1 MKGRKTMNWKK
12 KLLALGLSLALT
24 LSLTA
29 CGQKAA
35 EPEQPEEP
43 AQTEEPAAEAPDGTE
58 ADTAHFRIAA
68 LKGPTGMGMVK
79 LADKQNYPN
88 YTVSIEASPD
98 ALNPRIISGEVD
110 VAAVPVNLA
119 SVLYNKLDGD
129 ISVLAVS
136 TLGVLYVVEAGSE
149 VNSVADLAGKTVYA
163 TGQGATPEY
172 ILNYLLDKNGVAG
185 SVEVNYV
192 GEHAALATMLAD
204 GSAEIGM
211 LPEPNVTS
219 TLAGNDNLRIAL
231 NLTEEW
237 NKVCST
243 ELVQGVVIAR
253 KSFVNEH
260 PEAIEQFLREYEKS
274 SAFVNE
280 NIDEAAKLIVDA
292 GILGN
297 VEIAKKAIPN
307 CNISFSKGEAMHK
320 AVEGMLT
327 VLFEA
332 NPKSIGGKLPDKDF
346 YYGI

>member
-1 MKGRKTMNWKK
+1 MKKDTKKNLMKRIVTMITAAVM
-12 KLLALGLSLALT
+12 LFSLAAFA
-24 LSLTA
+24 A
-29 CGQKAA
+29 CSKKQDD
-35 EPEQPEEP
+35 
-43 AQTEEPAAEAPDGTE
+43 TEI
-58 ADTAHFRIAA
+58 RIAA

-149 VNSVADLAGKTVYA
+149 MNSVADLAGKTVYA

-280 NIDEAAKLIVDA
+280 NIVEAAKLIVDV

-320 AVEGMLT
+320 AVEGMLA

>member
-1 MKGRKTMNWKK
+1 MKKNLMKRIVAMITAAVM
-12 KLLALGLSLALT
+12 LFSLAAFA
-24 LSLTA
+24 A
-29 CGQKAA
+29 CSKKQDD
-35 EPEQPEEP
+35 
-43 AQTEEPAAEAPDGTE
+43 TEI
-58 ADTAHFRIAA
+58 RIAA

-192 GEHAALATMLAD
+192 GEHAALATMLAN

-320 AVEGMLT
+320 AVEGMLA

>member
-1 MKGRKTMNWKK
+1 MKKDTKK
-12 KLLALGLSLALT
+12 NLMKRIVAMITAAVMLFSLAAFA
-24 LSLTA
+24 A
-29 CGQKAA
+29 CSKKQDD
-35 EPEQPEEP
+35 
-43 AQTEEPAAEAPDGTE
+43 TEI
-58 ADTAHFRIAA
+58 RIAA

-280 NIDEAAKLIVDA
+280 NIDEAAKLIVDV

>member
-1 MKGRKTMNWKK
+1 MKKNLMKRIVAMITAAVM
-12 KLLALGLSLALT
+12 LFSLAAFA
-24 LSLTA
+24 A
-29 CGQKAA
+29 CSKKQDD
-35 EPEQPEEP
+35 
-43 AQTEEPAAEAPDGTE
+43 TEI
-58 ADTAHFRIAA
+58 RIAA

-274 SAFVNE
+274 STFVNE

>member
-1 MKGRKTMNWKK
+1 MKKDMKK
-12 KLLALGLSLALT
+12 NLMKRIVAMIPAAVMLFSLAAFA
-24 LSLTA
+24 A
-29 CGQKAA
+29 CSKKQDD
-35 EPEQPEEP
+35 
-43 AQTEEPAAEAPDGTE
+43 TEI
-58 ADTAHFRIAA
+58 RIAA

-110 VAAVPVNLA
+110 VAVVPVNLA

-192 GEHAALATMLAD
+192 GEHAALATMLAN

-274 SAFVNE
+274 STFVNE

>member
-1 MKGRKTMNWKK
+1 MKKDMKK
-12 KLLALGLSLALT
+12 NLMKLIVAMITAAVMLFSLAAFA
-24 LSLTA
+24 A
-29 CGQKAA
+29 CSKKQDD
-35 EPEQPEEP
+35 
-43 AQTEEPAAEAPDGTE
+43 TEI
-58 ADTAHFRIAA
+58 RIAA

-136 TLGVLYVVEAGSE
+136 TLGVLYVLEAGSE

-219 TLAGNDNLRIAL
+219 TLAGNDDLRIAL

-280 NIDEAAKLIVDA
+280 NIDEAAKLIVDV

>member
-1 MKGRKTMNWKK
+1 MKKNLMKRIVAMITAAVM
-12 KLLALGLSLALT
+12 LFSLAALA
-24 LSLTA
+24 A
-29 CGQKAA
+29 CSKKQDD
-35 EPEQPEEP
+35 
-43 AQTEEPAAEAPDGTE
+43 TEI
-58 ADTAHFRIAA
+58 RIAA

-219 TLAGNDNLRIAL
+219 TLAGNDNMRIAL

-280 NIDEAAKLIVDA
+280 NIDEAAKLIVDV

-320 AVEGMLT
+320 AVEGMLA

>member
-1 MKGRKTMNWKK
+1 MKKDMKK
-12 KLLALGLSLALT
+12 NLMKRIVAMITAAVMLFSLAAFV
-24 LSLTA
+24 A
-29 CGQKAA
+29 CSKKQDD
-35 EPEQPEEP
+35 
-43 AQTEEPAAEAPDGTE
+43 TEI
-58 ADTAHFRIAA
+58 RIAA

-307 CNISFSKGEAMHK
+307 CNICFSKGEAMHK
-320 AVEGMLT
+320 AVEGMLA

>member
-1 MKGRKTMNWKK
+1 MKKDMKK
-12 KLLALGLSLALT
+12 NLMKRIVAMITAAVMLFSLAAFA
-24 LSLTA
+24 A
-29 CGQKAA
+29 CSKKQDD
-35 EPEQPEEP
+35 
-43 AQTEEPAAEAPDGTE
+43 TEI
-58 ADTAHFRIAA
+58 RIAA

-219 TLAGNDNLRIAL
+219 TLAGNANLRIAL

>member
-1 MKGRKTMNWKK
+1 MKKDMKK
-12 KLLALGLSLALT
+12 NLMKRIVAMITAAVMLFSLAAFA
-24 LSLTA
+24 A
-29 CGQKAA
+29 CSKKQDD
-35 EPEQPEEP
+35 
-43 AQTEEPAAEAPDGTE
+43 TEI
-58 ADTAHFRIAA
+58 RIAA

-98 ALNPRIISGEVD
+98 ALNPQIISGEVD

-149 VNSVADLAGKTVYA
+149 VNSVTDLAGKTVYA

-192 GEHAALATMLAD
+192 GEHAALATRLAN

-231 NLTEEW
+231 NLTEEG

>member
-1 MKGRKTMNWKK
+1 MKKDTKK
-12 KLLALGLSLALT
+12 NLMKRIVAMITAAVMLFSLAAFA
-24 LSLTA
+24 A
-29 CGQKAA
+29 CSKKQDD
-35 EPEQPEEP
+35 
-43 AQTEEPAAEAPDGTE
+43 TEI
-58 ADTAHFRIAA
+58 RIAA

-292 GILGN
+292 GILEN

>member
-1 MKGRKTMNWKK
+1 MKKNLMKRIVAMITADVM
-12 KLLALGLSLALT
+12 LFSLAAFA
-24 LSLTA
+24 A
-29 CGQKAA
+29 CSKKQDD
-35 EPEQPEEP
+35 
-43 AQTEEPAAEAPDGTE
+43 TEI
-58 ADTAHFRIAA
+58 RIAA

-219 TLAGNDNLRIAL
+219 TLAGNDDLRIAL

>member
-1 MKGRKTMNWKK
+1 MKKDMKK
-12 KLLALGLSLALT
+12 NLMKRIVAMITAAVMLFSLAAFA
-24 LSLTA
+24 A
-29 CGQKAA
+29 CSKKQDD
-35 EPEQPEEP
+35 
-43 AQTEEPAAEAPDGTE
+43 TEI
-58 ADTAHFRIAA
+58 RIAA

-192 GEHAALATMLAD
+192 GEHAALASMLAD

-219 TLAGNDNLRIAL
+219 TLAGNDDLRIAL

>member
-1 MKGRKTMNWKK
+1 MKKNLMKQIVAMIAAAVM
-12 KLLALGLSLALT
+12 LFSLAAFA
-24 LSLTA
+24 A
-29 CGQKAA
+29 CSKKQDD
-35 EPEQPEEP
+35 
-43 AQTEEPAAEAPDGTE
+43 TEI
-58 ADTAHFRIAA
+58 RIAA

-192 GEHAALATMLAD
+192 GEHAALAPMLAD

-231 NLTEEW
+231 DLTEEW

>member
-1 MKGRKTMNWKK
+1 MKKDMKK
-12 KLLALGLSLALT
+12 NLMKRIVAMIAAAVMLFSLAAFA
-24 LSLTA
+24 A
-29 CGQKAA
+29 CSKKQDD
-35 EPEQPEEP
+35 
-43 AQTEEPAAEAPDGTE
+43 TEI
-58 ADTAHFRIAA
+58 RIAA

-231 NLTEEW
+231 DLTEEW

>member
-1 MKGRKTMNWKK
+1 MKKDMKK
-12 KLLALGLSLALT
+12 NLMKRIVAMITAAVMLFSLAAFA
-24 LSLTA
+24 A
-29 CGQKAA
+29 CSKKQDD
-35 EPEQPEEP
+35 
-43 AQTEEPAAEAPDGTE
+43 TEI
-58 ADTAHFRIAA
+58 RIAA

-172 ILNYLLDKNGVAG
+172 ILNYLLDKNGVSE

-192 GEHAALATMLAD
+192 GEHAALATMLAN

-280 NIDEAAKLIVDA
+280 NIDEAAKLIVDV

-320 AVEGMLT
+320 AVEGMLA

>member
-1 MKGRKTMNWKK
+1 MKKNLMKRIVAMITAAVM
-12 KLLALGLSLALT
+12 LFSLAAFA
-24 LSLTA
+24 A
-29 CGQKAA
+29 CSKKQDD
-35 EPEQPEEP
+35 
-43 AQTEEPAAEAPDGTE
+43 TEI
-58 ADTAHFRIAA
+58 RIAA

-136 TLGVLYVVEAGSE
+136 TLGVLYVLEAGSE

-172 ILNYLLDKNGVAG
+172 ILNYLLDKNGVSE

-192 GEHAALATMLAD
+192 GEHAALATMLAN

>member
-1 MKGRKTMNWKK
+1 MKKNLVKRIVAMITAAVM
-12 KLLALGLSLALT
+12 LFSLAAFA
-24 LSLTA
+24 A
-29 CGQKAA
+29 CSKKQDD
-35 EPEQPEEP
+35 
-43 AQTEEPAAEAPDGTE
+43 TEI
-58 ADTAHFRIAA
+58 RIAA

-185 SVEVNYV
+185 SVEINYV

>member
-1 MKGRKTMNWKK
+1 MKKNLMKQIVAMITAAVM
-12 KLLALGLSLALT
+12 LFSLAAFA
-24 LSLTA
+24 A
-29 CGQKAA
+29 CSKKQDD
-35 EPEQPEEP
+35 
-43 AQTEEPAAEAPDGTE
+43 TEI
-58 ADTAHFRIAA
+58 RIAA
-68 LKGPTGMGMVK
+68 LKGSTGMGMVK

>member
-1 MKGRKTMNWKK
+1 MKKNLMKRIVAMITAAVM
-12 KLLALGLSLALT
+12 LFSLAAFA
-24 LSLTA
+24 A
-29 CGQKAA
+29 CSKKQDD
-35 EPEQPEEP
+35 
-43 AQTEEPAAEAPDGTE
+43 TEI
-58 ADTAHFRIAA
+58 RIAA

-98 ALNPRIISGEVD
+98 ALNPRIISAEVD

>member
-1 MKGRKTMNWKK
+1 MKKDTKKNLMKRIVTMITAAVM
-12 KLLALGLSLALT
+12 LFSLAAFA
-24 LSLTA
+24 A
-29 CGQKAA
+29 CSKKQDD
-35 EPEQPEEP
+35 
-43 AQTEEPAAEAPDGTE
+43 TEI
-58 ADTAHFRIAA
+58 RIAA

-88 YTVSIEASPD
+88 YTVSIEASPN

-219 TLAGNDNLRIAL
+219 TLAGNDNMRIAL

-280 NIDEAAKLIVDA
+280 NIDEAAKLIVDV

-320 AVEGMLT
+320 AVEGMLA

>member
-1 MKGRKTMNWKK
+1 MKKDTKKNLMKRIVTMITAAVM
-12 KLLALGLSLALT
+12 LFSLAAFA
-24 LSLTA
+24 A
-29 CGQKAA
+29 CSKKQDD
-35 EPEQPEEP
+35 
-43 AQTEEPAAEAPDGTE
+43 TEI
-58 ADTAHFRIAA
+58 RIAA

-98 ALNPRIISGEVD
+98 AFNPRIISGEVD

-149 VNSVADLAGKTVYA
+149 MNSVADLAGKTVYA

-280 NIDEAAKLIVDA
+280 NIDEAAKLIVDV

-320 AVEGMLT
+320 AVEGMLA

>member
-1 MKGRKTMNWKK
+1 MKKNLMKRIVAMITAAVM
-12 KLLALGLSLALT
+12 LFSLAAFA
-24 LSLTA
+24 A
-29 CGQKAA
+29 CSKKQDD
-35 EPEQPEEP
+35 
-43 AQTEEPAAEAPDGTE
+43 TEI
-58 ADTAHFRIAA
+58 RIAA

-98 ALNPRIISGEVD
+98 ALNPQIISGEVD

-136 TLGVLYVVEAGSE
+136 TLGVLYVVEADSE
-149 VNSVADLAGKTVYA
+149 VNSVTDLAGKTVYA

-192 GEHAALATMLAD
+192 GEHAALATMLAN

>member
-1 MKGRKTMNWKK
+1 MKKDTKKNLMKRIVTMITAAVM
-12 KLLALGLSLALT
+12 LFSLAAFA
-24 LSLTA
+24 A
-29 CGQKAA
+29 CSKKQDD
-35 EPEQPEEP
+35 
-43 AQTEEPAAEAPDGTE
+43 TEI
-58 ADTAHFRIAA
+58 RIAA

-219 TLAGNDNLRIAL
+219 TLAGNDNMRIAL

-243 ELVQGVVIAR
+243 ELVQGVVIVR

-280 NIDEAAKLIVDA
+280 NIDEAAKLIVDV

-297 VEIAKKAIPN
+297 AEIAKKAIPN

-320 AVEGMLT
+320 AVEGMLA

>member
-1 MKGRKTMNWKK
+1 MKKDTKKNLMKRIVTMITAAVM
-12 KLLALGLSLALT
+12 LFSLAAFA
-24 LSLTA
+24 A
-29 CGQKAA
+29 CSKKQDD
-35 EPEQPEEP
+35 
-43 AQTEEPAAEAPDGTE
+43 TEI
-58 ADTAHFRIAA
+58 RIAA

-149 VNSVADLAGKTVYA
+149 MNSVADLAGKTVYA

-211 LPEPNVTS
+211 LPEPNVTT

-280 NIDEAAKLIVDA
+280 NIDEAAKLIVDV

-320 AVEGMLT
+320 AVEGMLA

>member
-1 MKGRKTMNWKK
+1 MKKNLMKRIVAMITAAVM
-12 KLLALGLSLALT
+12 LFSLAAFI
-24 LSLTA
+24 A
-29 CGQKAA
+29 CSKKQDD
-35 EPEQPEEP
+35 
-43 AQTEEPAAEAPDGTE
+43 TEI
-58 ADTAHFRIAA
+58 RIAA

-172 ILNYLLDKNGVAG
+172 ILNYLLDKNGVAE

-274 SAFVNE
+274 STFVNE

>member
-1 MKGRKTMNWKK
+1 MKKNLMKQIVAMITAAVM
-12 KLLALGLSLALT
+12 LFSLAAFA
-24 LSLTA
+24 A
-29 CGQKAA
+29 CSKKQ
-35 EPEQPEEP
+35 
-43 AQTEEPAAEAPDGTE
+43 D
-58 ADTAHFRIAA
+58 DTGIRIAA

-172 ILNYLLDKNGVAG
+172 ILNYLLDKNGVSE

-192 GEHAALATMLAD
+192 GEHAALATMLAN

-219 TLAGNDNLRIAL
+219 TLAGNDDLRIAL

-320 AVEGMLT
+320 AVEGMLA

>member
-1 MKGRKTMNWKK
+1 MKKDMKK
-12 KLLALGLSLALT
+12 NLMKRIVAMITAAVMLFSLAAFA
-24 LSLTA
+24 A
-29 CGQKAA
+29 CSKKQDD
-35 EPEQPEEP
+35 
-43 AQTEEPAAEAPDGTE
+43 TEI
-58 ADTAHFRIAA
+58 RIAA

-192 GEHAALATMLAD
+192 GEHAALASMLAD

>member
-1 MKGRKTMNWKK
+1 MKKDMKK
-12 KLLALGLSLALT
+12 NLMKRIVAMITAAVMLFSLAAFA
-24 LSLTA
+24 A
-29 CGQKAA
+29 CSKKQDD
-35 EPEQPEEP
+35 
-43 AQTEEPAAEAPDGTE
+43 TEI
-58 ADTAHFRIAA
+58 RIAA

-219 TLAGNDNLRIAL
+219 TLAGNDNMRIAL

-280 NIDEAAKLIVDA
+280 NIDEAAKLIVDV

-307 CNISFSKGEAMHK
+307 CNISFSKGEAMYK
-320 AVEGMLT
+320 AVEGMLA

>member
-1 MKGRKTMNWKK
+1 MKKDTKKNLMKRIVTMITAAVM
-12 KLLALGLSLALT
+12 LFSLAAFA
-24 LSLTA
+24 A
-29 CGQKAA
+29 CSKKQDD
-35 EPEQPEEP
+35 
-43 AQTEEPAAEAPDGTE
+43 TEI
-58 ADTAHFRIAA
+58 RIAA

-231 NLTEEW
+231 NLTEDW
-237 NKVCST
+237 NTVCST

-280 NIDEAAKLIVDA
+280 NIDEAAKLIADV

-320 AVEGMLT
+320 AVEGMLA

>member
-1 MKGRKTMNWKK
+1 MKKDMKK
-12 KLLALGLSLALT
+12 NLMKRIVAMITAAVMLFSLAAFA
-24 LSLTA
+24 A
-29 CGQKAA
+29 CSKKQDD
-35 EPEQPEEP
+35 
-43 AQTEEPAAEAPDGTE
+43 TEI
-58 ADTAHFRIAA
+58 RIAA

-320 AVEGMLT
+320 AVEGMLA

-332 NPKSIGGKLPDKDF
+332 NTKSIGGKLPDKDF

>member
-1 MKGRKTMNWKK
+1 MKKDMKK
-12 KLLALGLSLALT
+12 NLMKRIVAMITAAVMLFSLAAFA
-24 LSLTA
+24 A
-29 CGQKAA
+29 CSKKQDD
-35 EPEQPEEP
+35 
-43 AQTEEPAAEAPDGTE
+43 TEI
-58 ADTAHFRIAA
+58 RIAA

-274 SAFVNE
+274 SAFANE

-320 AVEGMLT
+320 AVEGMLA

>member
-1 MKGRKTMNWKK
+1 MKKNLMKRIVAMITAAVM
-12 KLLALGLSLALT
+12 LFSLAAFA
-24 LSLTA
+24 A
-29 CGQKAA
+29 CSKKQDD
-35 EPEQPEEP
+35 
-43 AQTEEPAAEAPDGTE
+43 TEI
-58 ADTAHFRIAA
+58 RIAA

-88 YTVSIEASPD
+88 YKVSIEASPD

-320 AVEGMLT
+320 AVEGMLA

>member
-1 MKGRKTMNWKK
+1 MKKDTKKNLMKRIVTMITAAVM
-12 KLLALGLSLALT
+12 LFSLAAFA
-24 LSLTA
+24 A
-29 CGQKAA
+29 CSKKQDD
-35 EPEQPEEP
+35 
-43 AQTEEPAAEAPDGTE
+43 TEI
-58 ADTAHFRIAA
+58 RIAA

-79 LADKQNYPN
+79 LADKQNYSN

-280 NIDEAAKLIVDA
+280 NIDEAAKLIVDV

-320 AVEGMLT
+320 AVEGMLA

>member
-1 MKGRKTMNWKK
+1 MKKNLMKRIVAMITAAVMLFSRAAFAACSKK
-12 KLLALGLSLALT
+12 
-24 LSLTA
+24 
-29 CGQKAA
+29 QDD
-35 EPEQPEEP
+35 
-43 AQTEEPAAEAPDGTE
+43 TEI
-58 ADTAHFRIAA
+58 RIAA

-280 NIDEAAKLIVDA
+280 NIDEAAKLIVDV

>member
-1 MKGRKTMNWKK
+1 MKKNLMKRIVAMITAAVM
-12 KLLALGLSLALT
+12 LFSLAAFA
-24 LSLTA
+24 A
-29 CGQKAA
+29 CSKKQDD
-35 EPEQPEEP
+35 
-43 AQTEEPAAEAPDGTE
+43 TEI
-58 ADTAHFRIAA
+58 RIAA

-172 ILNYLLDKNGVAG
+172 ILNYLLDKNGVSE

>member
-1 MKGRKTMNWKK
+1 MKKDTKKNLMKRIVTMITAAVM
-12 KLLALGLSLALT
+12 LFSLAAFA
-24 LSLTA
+24 A
-29 CGQKAA
+29 CSKKQDD
-35 EPEQPEEP
+35 
-43 AQTEEPAAEAPDGTE
+43 TEI
-58 ADTAHFRIAA
+58 RIAA

-280 NIDEAAKLIVDA
+280 NIDEVAKLIVDV

-320 AVEGMLT
+320 AVEGMLA

>member
-1 MKGRKTMNWKK
+1 M
-12 KLLALGLSLALT
+12 
-24 LSLTA
+24 
-29 CGQKAA
+29 
-35 EPEQPEEP
+35 
-43 AQTEEPAAEAPDGTE
+43 
-58 ADTAHFRIAA
+58 
-68 LKGPTGMGMVK
+68 
-79 LADKQNYPN
+79 
-88 YTVSIEASPD
+88 
-98 ALNPRIISGEVD
+98 
-110 VAAVPVNLA
+110 
-119 SVLYNKLDGD
+119 LYNKLDGD

-280 NIDEAAKLIVDA
+280 NIDEAAKLIVDV

-297 VEIAKKAIPN
+297 VEIAKSNSN

-320 AVEGMLT
+320 AVEGMLA

-332 NPKSIGGKLPDKDF
+332 NPKSIGGKLPTRIF
-346 YYGI
+346 ITESELNTGYLVLNMTE